1 MALVSVFGL
10 GYVGSVVTG
19 CLAESGHCVIG
30 VDANRMKAEWI
41 ASGRSPIKEKGLE
54 DLLRKGVEKGA
65 VRATT
70 DPRSA
75 VLETGISLV
84 CVGTPSND
92 NGSADLEHVIEVSEQ
107 IGDALRSKRAFH
119 VIAIRSTVPPG
130 TTENVLIPALE
141 RSSGKKHGVDFGVCF
156 NPEFL
161 REGTSVQD
169 FYDPPLTVIGTDDAP
184 TATALA
190 GVYSMLSA
198 PVKVVPFKSAEMLK
212 YANNAFHALKTCFAN
227 EMGNICRK
235 LNIDS
240 HQVME
245 MFCIDR
251 KLNLSSCYLKPGFAF
266 GGSCLPKDVRGLVYL
281 SRRLDLSSPVL
292 ESILPSNTR
301 QVEIACQMIE
311 ASGRRRVGICGF
323 SFKTGTD
330 DLRESP
336 MVRLI
341 EFLIG
346 KGYPVKVYDEDVSI
360 SRLHGANL
368 AYIEQVIP
376 HIGCLMV
383 DSLDEIIGWS
393 DLLVINSN
401 YGQLKAA
408 LAALPHCQEI
418 IDLVRIDCDIP
429 SWNGN
434 YRGICW

>member
-1 MALVSVFGL
+1 MASVSIFGL

-19 CLAESGHCVIG
+19 CLAENGHCVVG
-30 VDANRMKAEWI
+30 VDVNRMKTEWI

-54 DLLRKGVEKGA
+54 DLLRKGLEKGA

-75 VLETGISLV
+75 VLETDISLV

-92 NGSADLEHVIEVSEQ
+92 NGSTDLRHVIEVSEQ
-107 IGDALRSKRAFH
+107 VGDALRSKSAFH
-119 VIAIRSTVPPG
+119 VIAVRSTVPPG
-130 TTENVLIPALE
+130 ATENVVIPAVE

-161 REGTSVQD
+161 REGTSVPD
-169 FYDPPLTVIGTDDAP
+169 FYDPPLTVIGTDHQP
-184 TATALA
+184 TATAVA
-190 GVYSMLSA
+190 GLYSMLTA
-198 PVKVVPFKSAEMLK
+198 PLKVVPFKSAEMLK
-212 YANNAFHALKTCFAN
+212 YANNSFHALKTCFAN
-227 EMGNICRK
+227 EIGNICRK
-235 LNIDS
+235 LDIDS

-245 MFCIDR
+245 MFCMDR
-251 KLNLSSCYLKPGFAF
+251 KLNLSSNYLKPGFAF
-266 GGSCLPKDVRGLVYL
+266 GGSCLPKDVRALTYL

-292 ESILPSNTR
+292 ESILPSNAR
-301 QVEIACQMIE
+301 QVEIACHMIE
-311 ASGRRRVGICGF
+311 AFGRRRVGICGL
-323 SFKTGTD
+323 SFKAGTD

-346 KGYPVKVYDEDVSI
+346 KGYPVKIYDEDVSI
-360 SRLHGANL
+360 SRLHGANR

-383 DSLDEIIGWS
+383 DFLDEVIGWS
-393 DLLVINSN
+393 DVLVINSN
-401 YGQLKAA
+401 YSQVKHA
-408 LAALPHCQEI
+408 LTTLPHDQQI
-418 IDLVRIDCDIP
+418 IDLVRVDCDVS